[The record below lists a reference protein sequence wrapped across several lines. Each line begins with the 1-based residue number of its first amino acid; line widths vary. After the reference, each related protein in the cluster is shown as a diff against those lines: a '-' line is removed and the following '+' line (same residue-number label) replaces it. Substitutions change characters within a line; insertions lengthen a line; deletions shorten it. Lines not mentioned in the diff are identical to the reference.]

1 MTKKQAAREAKQMF
15 RLCVVNGMLD
25 EARVRQV
32 VQAVLQSRRRGYLLL
47 LGDFR
52 RLVELDHD
60 QHMAKVESAVPMPAD
75 LQANVRSGLT
85 SAYGLGITIAFSVN
99 PALIGGMRI
108 QVGSDVYD
116 GSVQSGLDALRRS
129 FGIDGTNGRNTQ
141 IVSP

>member
-1 MTKKQAAREAKQMF
+1 MTKKQSAREAKQMF
-15 RLCVVNGMLD
+15 RLCVVNGVLD

-32 VQAVLQSRRRGYLLL
+32 LQAVLQSRRRGYLLL
-47 LGDFR
+47 LEDFQ
-52 RLVELDHD
+52 RLVKLDHD
-60 QHMAKVESAVPMPAD
+60 QHMAKVESAVLMPAD

-85 SAYGLGITIAFSVN
+85 SAYGSGITIAFSVN

-129 FGIDGTNGRNTQ
+129 FGIEGTNGRNTE